1 MLVRL
6 GVVACLFWLHFAYA
20 TTLKI
25 INIVPFGSSSV
36 KILFNQEVKKFK
48 EVSLKNFK
56 SYLELEAILT
66 IPKKHYQFSKQS
78 SITIAQFSPKLARVV
93 ISHAPKMTYEVKI
106 LKDKLY
112 VSIVEKKPLVRHQ
125 MAPKPPKHHA
135 LKHPTPK
142 PAPKSIKKEAKEKT
156 PIKHA
161 HSKHA
166 HSPLNERSAKKE
178 IPKKEIPKKEILK
191 KEILK
196 KEILK
201 KEIPKKEI
209 LKKEIPK
216 KEILKK
222 EIPKKEIPKKEILKK
237 EILKKEILKKEI
249 LKKEIPKK
257 EILKKEIPKKEILKK
272 EIPKKEI
279 PKKEILKKEIP
290 KKEILKKEILKK
302 EILKK
307 EIPKKEILKK
317 EIPKKEA
324 ENESKNQVFI
334 AEKNDT
340 FIKTKRKKHKK
351 IVLDAGHGGKDC
363 GAMSANLVCEKDI
376 VLEVVKFLHKE
387 LKKRGYS
394 VLLTRDKDIY
404 IDLVGRTELA
414 NRKSADL
421 FISVHANSIP
431 KHSTSNAHG
440 IETYFLSTARSERA
454 RKVAEQENKD
464 DVNLMDY
471 FSKSLLLNSL
481 NTQRLIVS
489 NKLAI
494 DVQYGMLQSIRK
506 NYPDVVDG
514 GVREGPF
521 WVLAGALMP
530 SILIEIGYNSH
541 AIESKRI
548 QSKPYQKILA
558 KGIADGIDS
567 FFSKND

>member
-1 MLVRL
+1 M
-6 GVVACLFWLHFAYA
+6 HFAYA

-36 KILFNQEVKKFK
+36 KISFNQEIKKFK

-93 ISHAPKMTYEVKI
+93 ISHASKMTYEVKI

-112 VSIVEKKPLVRHQ
+112 VSIVEKKPLIRHQ
-125 MAPKPPKHHA
+125 MVLKPPKHHA
-135 LKHPTPK
+135 LKHTMPKPTPK
-142 PAPKSIKKEAKEKT
+142 PIKKEAKKSKETKEKT

-161 HSKHA
+161 RSKHA
-166 HSPLNERSAKKE
+166 HSPLNERNA
-178 IPKKEIPKKEILK
+178 KKEILK
-191 KEILK
+191 KE
-196 KEILK
+196 
-201 KEIPKKEI
+201 
-209 LKKEIPK
+209 
-216 KEILKK
+216 
-222 EIPKKEIPKKEILKK
+222 
-237 EILKKEILKKEI
+237 
-249 LKKEIPKK
+249 
-257 EILKKEIPKKEILKK
+257 
-272 EIPKKEI
+272 
-279 PKKEILKKEIP
+279 
-290 KKEILKKEILKK
+290 
-302 EILKK
+302 
-307 EIPKKEILKK
+307 
-317 EIPKKEA
+317 A
-324 ENESKNQVFI
+324 ENEGKNQVFI
-334 AEKNDT
+334 AEKNDA
-340 FIKTKRKKHKK
+340 FSKTKRKKHKK

-404 IDLVGRTELA
+404 IDLVARTELA
-414 NRKSADL
+414 NKKSADL

-431 KHSTSNAHG
+431 KRSTSNAHG

-494 DVQYGMLQSIRK
+494 DVQYGMLQSVRK

>member
-6 GVVACLFWLHFAYA
+6 GVVACLLWLHCAYA

-36 KILFNQEVKKFK
+36 KIIFNQEVKKFK

-56 SYLELEAILT
+56 SYLELEAVLT
-66 IPKKHYQFSKQS
+66 IPKKHYQFSQQS
-78 SITIAQFSPKLARVV
+78 FITIAQFSPKLARVV
-93 ISHAPKMTYEVKI
+93 IGYAPKMTYEIKI
-106 LKDKLY
+106 LKNKLY
-112 VSIVEKKPLVRHQ
+112 VSIVEKKPLIRHQ

-142 PAPKSIKKEAKEKT
+142 HTPKSIKKETKKSKETKEKT

-161 HSKHA
+161 RSKHV

-178 IPKKEIPKKEILK
+178 IP
-191 KEILK
+191 
-196 KEILK
+196 
-201 KEIPKKEI
+201 
-209 LKKEIPK
+209 
-216 KEILKK
+216 
-222 EIPKKEIPKKEILKK
+222 
-237 EILKKEILKKEI
+237 
-249 LKKEIPKK
+249 
-257 EILKKEIPKKEILKK
+257 
-272 EIPKKEI
+272 
-279 PKKEILKKEIP
+279 
-290 KKEILKKEILKK
+290 
-302 EILKK
+302 
-307 EIPKKEILKK
+307 KK

-334 AEKNDT
+334 AEKNET
-340 FIKTKRKKHKK
+340 LIKTKRKKHKK

-414 NRKSADL
+414 NKKSADL

-431 KHSTSNAHG
+431 KHSTSNTHG

>member
-36 KILFNQEVKKFK
+36 KISFNQEIKKFK

-106 LKDKLY
+106 LKNKLY
-112 VSIVEKKPLVRHQ
+112 VSIVEKKPLSRHQ
-125 MAPKPPKHHA
+125 MVPKPPKHHV

-142 PAPKSIKKEAKEKT
+142 PAPKSIKKEAKEIKEKT
-156 PIKHA
+156 STKHA
-161 HSKHA
+161 RSKHT
-166 HSPLNERSAKKE
+166 HSQLNERSAKKE
-178 IPKKEIPKKEILK
+178 IPKKE
-191 KEILK
+191 
-196 KEILK
+196 
-201 KEIPKKEI
+201 
-209 LKKEIPK
+209 
-216 KEILKK
+216 
-222 EIPKKEIPKKEILKK
+222 
-237 EILKKEILKKEI
+237 
-249 LKKEIPKK
+249 
-257 EILKKEIPKKEILKK
+257 
-272 EIPKKEI
+272 
-279 PKKEILKKEIP
+279 
-290 KKEILKKEILKK
+290 
-302 EILKK
+302 
-307 EIPKKEILKK
+307 
-317 EIPKKEA
+317 A
-324 ENESKNQVFI
+324 ENEGKNQVFI
-334 AEKNDT
+334 AEKNDA

-363 GAMSANLVCEKDI
+363 GAMSTNLVCEKDI

-404 IDLVGRTELA
+404 IDLVARTELA
-414 NRKSADL
+414 NKKSADL

-431 KHSTSNAHG
+431 KRSTSNAHG

-464 DVNLMDY
+464 NVNLMDY

>member
-1 MLVRL
+1 M
-6 GVVACLFWLHFAYA
+6 HFAYA

-25 INIVPFGSSSV
+25 TNIVPFGSSSV
-36 KILFNQEVKKFK
+36 KMVFNQEVKKFK
-48 EVSLKNFK
+48 EVPLKNFK

-78 SITIAQFSPKLARVV
+78 FITIAQFSPKLARVV
-93 ISHAPKMTYEVKI
+93 IGYAPKMTYEIKI
-106 LKDKLY
+106 LKNKLY
-112 VSIVEKKPLVRHQ
+112 VSIVEKKPLIRHQ
-125 MAPKPPKHHA
+125 MVLKPPKHHA
-135 LKHPTPK
+135 LKHTTPK
-142 PAPKSIKKEAKEKT
+142 PAPKPIKKEAKEVKEKT
-156 PIKHA
+156 PTKHA

-166 HSPLNERSAKKE
+166 HSPLNERNA
-178 IPKKEIPKKEILK
+178 
-191 KEILK
+191 
-196 KEILK
+196 
-201 KEIPKKEI
+201 
-209 LKKEIPK
+209 
-216 KEILKK
+216 
-222 EIPKKEIPKKEILKK
+222 
-237 EILKKEILKKEI
+237 
-249 LKKEIPKK
+249 
-257 EILKKEIPKKEILKK
+257 
-272 EIPKKEI
+272 
-279 PKKEILKKEIP
+279 
-290 KKEILKKEILKK
+290 
-302 EILKK
+302 
-307 EIPKKEILKK
+307 KK

-404 IDLVGRTELA
+404 IDLVARTELA
-414 NRKSADL
+414 NKKSADL

-431 KHSTSNAHG
+431 KRSTSNAHG

-471 FSKSLLLNSL
+471 FSKSLFLNSL

-494 DVQYGMLQSIRK
+494 DVQYGMLQSVRK

>member
-6 GVVACLFWLHFAYA
+6 GVVACLFWLHFACA

-25 INIVPFGSSSV
+25 TNIVPFGSSSV
-36 KILFNQEVKKFK
+36 KILFNQEIKKFK

-93 ISHAPKMTYEVKI
+93 IGYAPKMTYEIKV

-112 VSIVEKKPLVRHQ
+112 VSIVEKKPLIRHQ
-125 MAPKPPKHHA
+125 MVLKPPKHQT

-142 PAPKSIKKEAKEKT
+142 STPKSIKKKTKEKT
-156 PIKHA
+156 PI
-161 HSKHA
+161 KHA

-178 IPKKEIPKKEILK
+178 ILK
-191 KEILK
+191 KEIL
-196 KEILK
+196 
-201 KEIPKKEI
+201 
-209 LKKEIPK
+209 
-216 KEILKK
+216 
-222 EIPKKEIPKKEILKK
+222 
-237 EILKKEILKKEI
+237 
-249 LKKEIPKK
+249 
-257 EILKKEIPKKEILKK
+257 
-272 EIPKKEI
+272 
-279 PKKEILKKEIP
+279 
-290 KKEILKKEILKK
+290 
-302 EILKK
+302 
-307 EIPKKEILKK
+307 
-317 EIPKKEA
+317 KKEA
-324 ENESKNQVFI
+324 ENESKNPIFI
-334 AEKNDT
+334 AEKNDA
-340 FIKTKRKKHKK
+340 FSKTKRKKHKK

-404 IDLVGRTELA
+404 IDLVARTELA
-414 NRKSADL
+414 NKKSADL

-471 FSKSLLLNSL
+471 FSKSLFLNSL

-494 DVQYGMLQSIRK
+494 DVQYGMLQSVRK

>member
-25 INIVPFGSSSV
+25 TNIVPFGSSSV
-36 KILFNQEVKKFK
+36 KVVFNQEVKKFK
-48 EVSLKNFK
+48 EVPLKNFK
-56 SYLELEAILT
+56 SYLELEAVLT

-78 SITIAQFSPKLARVV
+78 FITIAQFSPKLARVV
-93 ISHAPKMTYEVKI
+93 IGYAPKMTYEIKI

-112 VSIVEKKPLVRHQ
+112 VSIVEKKPLIRHQ
-125 MAPKPPKHHA
+125 MVLKPPKHHA
-135 LKHPTPK
+135 LKHTTPKPTPK
-142 PAPKSIKKEAKEKT
+142 PIKKEAKKSKETKEKT
-156 PIKHA
+156 PTKHA

-166 HSPLNERSAKKE
+166 HSPLNERSA
-178 IPKKEIPKKEILK
+178 
-191 KEILK
+191 
-196 KEILK
+196 
-201 KEIPKKEI
+201 
-209 LKKEIPK
+209 
-216 KEILKK
+216 
-222 EIPKKEIPKKEILKK
+222 
-237 EILKKEILKKEI
+237 
-249 LKKEIPKK
+249 
-257 EILKKEIPKKEILKK
+257 
-272 EIPKKEI
+272 
-279 PKKEILKKEIP
+279 
-290 KKEILKKEILKK
+290 
-302 EILKK
+302 
-307 EIPKKEILKK
+307 KK

-404 IDLVGRTELA
+404 IDLVARTELA
-414 NRKSADL
+414 NKKSADL

-494 DVQYGMLQSIRK
+494 DVQYGMLQSVRK

>member
-56 SYLELEAILT
+56 SYLELEAVLT

-112 VSIVEKKPLVRHQ
+112 VSIVEKKPLIRHQ

-142 PAPKSIKKEAKEKT
+142 PAPKSTKKETKEKT
-156 PIKHA
+156 PTKHA
-161 HSKHA
+161 RSKHA
-166 HSPLNERSAKKE
+166 HSPLNERSS
-178 IPKKEIPKKEILK
+178 
-191 KEILK
+191 
-196 KEILK
+196 
-201 KEIPKKEI
+201 
-209 LKKEIPK
+209 
-216 KEILKK
+216 
-222 EIPKKEIPKKEILKK
+222 
-237 EILKKEILKKEI
+237 
-249 LKKEIPKK
+249 
-257 EILKKEIPKKEILKK
+257 
-272 EIPKKEI
+272 
-279 PKKEILKKEIP
+279 
-290 KKEILKKEILKK
+290 
-302 EILKK
+302 
-307 EIPKKEILKK
+307 KK

-334 AEKNDT
+334 AEKNDA
-340 FIKTKRKKHKK
+340 FSKTKRKKHKK

>member
-1 MLVRL
+1 MIVRL

-36 KILFNQEVKKFK
+36 KIVFNQEIKKFK
-48 EVSLKNFK
+48 EVPLKNFK
-56 SYLELEAILT
+56 SYLELEAVLT

-112 VSIVEKKPLVRHQ
+112 VSIVEKKPLIRHQ
-125 MAPKPPKHHA
+125 MVPKPPKHHA

-142 PAPKSIKKEAKEKT
+142 PAPKPIKKEAKKSKETKEKT
-156 PIKHA
+156 SIKHA
-161 HSKHA
+161 RSKHV

-178 IPKKEIPKKEILK
+178 IPKKEIPKKEI
-191 KEILK
+191 
-196 KEILK
+196 
-201 KEIPKKEI
+201 
-209 LKKEIPK
+209 
-216 KEILKK
+216 
-222 EIPKKEIPKKEILKK
+222 PKKEIP
-237 EILKKEILKKEI
+237 
-249 LKKEIPKK
+249 
-257 EILKKEIPKKEILKK
+257 
-272 EIPKKEI
+272 
-279 PKKEILKKEIP
+279 
-290 KKEILKKEILKK
+290 
-302 EILKK
+302 
-307 EIPKKEILKK
+307 KK

-334 AEKNDT
+334 AEKNDA
-340 FIKTKRKKHKK
+340 FIKTKHKKHKK

-494 DVQYGMLQSIRK
+494 DVQYGMLQSVRK

>member
-6 GVVACLFWLHFAYA
+6 GVVACLFWLHFACA

-25 INIVPFGSSSV
+25 INVVPFGSSSI
-36 KILFNQEVKKFK
+36 KISFNQEVKKFK

-125 MAPKPPKHHA
+125 MVPKPPKHHA

-142 PAPKSIKKEAKEKT
+142 PTPKSIKKEAKEKT
-156 PIKHA
+156 PTKHA
-161 HSKHA
+161 RSKHA
-166 HSPLNERSAKKE
+166 HSQWNERSTKKE
-178 IPKKEIPKKEILK
+178 IPKKEIPKKEI
-191 KEILK
+191 
-196 KEILK
+196 
-201 KEIPKKEI
+201 P
-209 LKKEIPK
+209 
-216 KEILKK
+216 KK
-222 EIPKKEIPKKEILKK
+222 EIPKKEIP
-237 EILKKEILKKEI
+237 
-249 LKKEIPKK
+249 
-257 EILKKEIPKKEILKK
+257 
-272 EIPKKEI
+272 
-279 PKKEILKKEIP
+279 
-290 KKEILKKEILKK
+290 
-302 EILKK
+302 
-307 EIPKKEILKK
+307 KK

-334 AEKNDT
+334 AEKNDA

-404 IDLVGRTELA
+404 IDLVARTELA
-414 NRKSADL
+414 NKKSADL

-431 KHSTSNAHG
+431 KRSTSNAHG

-464 DVNLMDY
+464 NVNLMDY

>member
-1 MLVRL
+1 M
-6 GVVACLFWLHFAYA
+6 HFAYA

-25 INIVPFGSSSV
+25 TNIVPFGSSSV
-36 KILFNQEVKKFK
+36 KISFNQEIKKFK

-78 SITIAQFSPKLARVV
+78 SITIVQFSPKLARVV

-112 VSIVEKKPLVRHQ
+112 VSIVEKKPLTRHQ

-142 PAPKSIKKEAKEKT
+142 LAPKSIKKEAKEIKEKT
-156 PIKHA
+156 PTKHA
-161 HSKHA
+161 RSKHA
-166 HSPLNERSAKKE
+166 YSQWNERSA
-178 IPKKEIPKKEILK
+178 
-191 KEILK
+191 
-196 KEILK
+196 
-201 KEIPKKEI
+201 
-209 LKKEIPK
+209 
-216 KEILKK
+216 
-222 EIPKKEIPKKEILKK
+222 
-237 EILKKEILKKEI
+237 
-249 LKKEIPKK
+249 
-257 EILKKEIPKKEILKK
+257 
-272 EIPKKEI
+272 
-279 PKKEILKKEIP
+279 
-290 KKEILKKEILKK
+290 
-302 EILKK
+302 
-307 EIPKKEILKK
+307 KK

-340 FIKTKRKKHKK
+340 FIKNKRKKHKK

-394 VLLTRDKDIY
+394 VLLTRDEDIY
-404 IDLVGRTELA
+404 IDLVARTELA
-414 NRKSADL
+414 NKKSADL

-431 KHSTSNAHG
+431 KRSTSNAHG

-464 DVNLMDY
+464 NVNLMDY

>member
-1 MLVRL
+1 MRL
-6 GVVACLFWLHFAYA
+6 GVVACLLWLHFACA

-78 SITIAQFSPKLARVV
+78 FITIAQFSPKLARVV
-93 ISHAPKMTYEVKI
+93 ISHAPKMTYEIKI
-106 LKDKLY
+106 LKNKLY
-112 VSIVEKKPLVRHQ
+112 VSIVEKKPLAKHQ
-125 MAPKPPKHHA
+125 MVLKPPKHHA
-135 LKHPTPK
+135 LKHTTPK
-142 PAPKSIKKEAKEKT
+142 PTPKSIKKEAKKSKETKEKT

-166 HSPLNERSAKKE
+166 HSPSPLNERSA
-178 IPKKEIPKKEILK
+178 
-191 KEILK
+191 
-196 KEILK
+196 
-201 KEIPKKEI
+201 
-209 LKKEIPK
+209 
-216 KEILKK
+216 
-222 EIPKKEIPKKEILKK
+222 
-237 EILKKEILKKEI
+237 
-249 LKKEIPKK
+249 
-257 EILKKEIPKKEILKK
+257 
-272 EIPKKEI
+272 
-279 PKKEILKKEIP
+279 
-290 KKEILKKEILKK
+290 
-302 EILKK
+302 
-307 EIPKKEILKK
+307 KK

-340 FIKTKRKKHKK
+340 LIKTKRKKHKK

-363 GAMSANLVCEKDI
+363 GAMSTNLVCEKDI
-376 VLEVVKFLHKE
+376 VLEVVKFLYKE

-394 VLLTRDKDIY
+394 VLLTRDKDVY
-404 IDLVGRTELA
+404 IDLVARTELA
-414 NRKSADL
+414 NKKSADL

-481 NTQRLIVS
+481 NTQRLIIS

>member
-25 INIVPFGSSSV
+25 TNIVPFGSSSV

-48 EVSLKNFK
+48 EVPLKNFK
-56 SYLELEAILT
+56 SYLELEAVLT

-78 SITIAQFSPKLARVV
+78 FITIAQFSPKLARVV
-93 ISHAPKMTYEVKI
+93 ISYAPKMTYEVKI

-112 VSIVEKKPLVRHQ
+112 VSIVEKKPLIRHQ
-125 MAPKPPKHHA
+125 MMPKHHA
-135 LKHPTPK
+135 LKHQVPK
-142 PAPKSIKKEAKEKT
+142 PTHKPIKKEAKKSKEKT
-156 PIKHA
+156 PIKHV

-178 IPKKEIPKKEILK
+178 IPKKE
-191 KEILK
+191 
-196 KEILK
+196 
-201 KEIPKKEI
+201 
-209 LKKEIPK
+209 
-216 KEILKK
+216 
-222 EIPKKEIPKKEILKK
+222 
-237 EILKKEILKKEI
+237 
-249 LKKEIPKK
+249 
-257 EILKKEIPKKEILKK
+257 
-272 EIPKKEI
+272 
-279 PKKEILKKEIP
+279 
-290 KKEILKKEILKK
+290 
-302 EILKK
+302 
-307 EIPKKEILKK
+307 
-317 EIPKKEA
+317 A
-324 ENESKNQVFI
+324 ESESKNQVFI

-340 FIKTKRKKHKK
+340 LIKTKRKKHKK

-404 IDLVGRTELA
+404 IDLVARTELA
-414 NRKSADL
+414 NKKSADL

-494 DVQYGMLQSIRK
+494 DVQYGMLQSVRK

>member
-36 KILFNQEVKKFK
+36 KIVFNQEIKKFK
-48 EVSLKNFK
+48 EVPLKNFK
-56 SYLELEAILT
+56 SYLELEAVLT

-125 MAPKPPKHHA
+125 MVPKPPKHHA
-135 LKHPTPK
+135 LKHQTPK
-142 PAPKSIKKEAKEKT
+142 PVPKSIKKETKEKTPIEKT
-156 PIKHA
+156 PIKHV
-161 HSKHA
+161 HP
-166 HSPLNERSAKKE
+166 PLNERSA
-178 IPKKEIPKKEILK
+178 
-191 KEILK
+191 
-196 KEILK
+196 
-201 KEIPKKEI
+201 
-209 LKKEIPK
+209 
-216 KEILKK
+216 
-222 EIPKKEIPKKEILKK
+222 KKEILKK

-249 LKKEIPKK
+249 L
-257 EILKKEIPKKEILKK
+257 
-272 EIPKKEI
+272 
-279 PKKEILKKEIP
+279 
-290 KKEILKKEILKK
+290 
-302 EILKK
+302 
-307 EIPKKEILKK
+307 
-317 EIPKKEA
+317 KKEA

-363 GAMSANLVCEKDI
+363 GAMSVNLVCEKDI

-404 IDLVGRTELA
+404 IDLVDRTELA

-421 FISVHANSIP
+421 FISVHANSVP

>member
-25 INIVPFGSSSV
+25 TNIVPFGSSSV

-56 SYLELEAILT
+56 SYLELEAVLT

-78 SITIAQFSPKLARVV
+78 FITIAQFSPKLARVV
-93 ISHAPKMTYEVKI
+93 IGYAPKMTYEVKI

-112 VSIVEKKPLVRHQ
+112 VSIVEKKPLIRHQ
-125 MAPKPPKHHA
+125 MVLKPPKHHA
-135 LKHPTPK
+135 LKHQMSK
-142 PAPKSIKKEAKEKT
+142 PAPKPIKKEAKKSKETKEKT
-156 PIKHA
+156 PTKHA

-178 IPKKEIPKKEILK
+178 IPKKEIPKKE
-191 KEILK
+191 
-196 KEILK
+196 
-201 KEIPKKEI
+201 
-209 LKKEIPK
+209 
-216 KEILKK
+216 
-222 EIPKKEIPKKEILKK
+222 
-237 EILKKEILKKEI
+237 
-249 LKKEIPKK
+249 
-257 EILKKEIPKKEILKK
+257 
-272 EIPKKEI
+272 
-279 PKKEILKKEIP
+279 
-290 KKEILKKEILKK
+290 
-302 EILKK
+302 
-307 EIPKKEILKK
+307 
-317 EIPKKEA
+317 A
-324 ENESKNQVFI
+324 ENESKNPIFI

-363 GAMSANLVCEKDI
+363 GAMSTNLVCEKDI

-494 DVQYGMLQSIRK
+494 DVQYGMLQSVRK

>member
-25 INIVPFGSSSV
+25 TNIVPFGSSSV
-36 KILFNQEVKKFK
+36 KISFNQEIKKFK

-93 ISHAPKMTYEVKI
+93 ISYAPKMTYEVKI

-112 VSIVEKKPLVRHQ
+112 VSIVEKKPLIRHQ

-135 LKHPTPK
+135 LKHQTPK
-142 PAPKSIKKEAKEKT
+142 PAPKSIKKEVKEAKEKT
-156 PIKHA
+156 PTKHA
-161 HSKHA
+161 RSKHA
-166 HSPLNERSAKKE
+166 HSQLNERSAKKE
-178 IPKKEIPKKEILK
+178 IPKKEIPKKEI
-191 KEILK
+191 
-196 KEILK
+196 
-201 KEIPKKEI
+201 P
-209 LKKEIPK
+209 
-216 KEILKK
+216 KK
-222 EIPKKEIPKKEILKK
+222 EIPKKEIP
-237 EILKKEILKKEI
+237 
-249 LKKEIPKK
+249 
-257 EILKKEIPKKEILKK
+257 
-272 EIPKKEI
+272 
-279 PKKEILKKEIP
+279 
-290 KKEILKKEILKK
+290 
-302 EILKK
+302 
-307 EIPKKEILKK
+307 KK

-334 AEKNDT
+334 AEKNDAS
-340 FIKTKRKKHKK
+340 IKPQHKKHKK

-414 NRKSADL
+414 NKKSADL

-431 KHSTSNAHG
+431 KRSTSNAHG

-494 DVQYGMLQSIRK
+494 DVQYGMLQSVRK

>member
-6 GVVACLFWLHFAYA
+6 GVVACLFWLHFACA

-25 INIVPFGSSSV
+25 TNIVPFGSSSV
-36 KILFNQEVKKFK
+36 KILFNQEIKKFK
-48 EVSLKNFK
+48 EVPLKNFK

-78 SITIAQFSPKLARVV
+78 FITIVQFSPKLARVV
-93 ISHAPKMTYEVKI
+93 IGYAPKMTYEIKI

-112 VSIVEKKPLVRHQ
+112 VSIVEKKPLIRHQ
-125 MAPKPPKHHA
+125 MVLKPPKHHA

-142 PAPKSIKKEAKEKT
+142 PIKKEAKEAKEKT
-156 PIKHA
+156 PTKHA

-166 HSPLNERSAKKE
+166 HSQLNERSAKKE
-178 IPKKEIPKKEILK
+178 IP
-191 KEILK
+191 
-196 KEILK
+196 
-201 KEIPKKEI
+201 
-209 LKKEIPK
+209 
-216 KEILKK
+216 
-222 EIPKKEIPKKEILKK
+222 
-237 EILKKEILKKEI
+237 
-249 LKKEIPKK
+249 
-257 EILKKEIPKKEILKK
+257 
-272 EIPKKEI
+272 
-279 PKKEILKKEIP
+279 
-290 KKEILKKEILKK
+290 
-302 EILKK
+302 
-307 EIPKKEILKK
+307 KK

-404 IDLVGRTELA
+404 IDLVARTELA
-414 NRKSADL
+414 NKKNADL

-494 DVQYGMLQSIRK
+494 DVQYGMLQSVRK

>member
-6 GVVACLFWLHFAYA
+6 GVVACLFWLHFACA

-25 INIVPFGSSSV
+25 TNIVPFGSSSV
-36 KILFNQEVKKFK
+36 KISFNQEVKKFK
-48 EVSLKNFK
+48 EVPLKNFK

-78 SITIAQFSPKLARVV
+78 FITIAQFSPKLARVV
-93 ISHAPKMTYEVKI
+93 IGYAPKMTYEIKI
-106 LKDKLY
+106 LKNKLY
-112 VSIVEKKPLVRHQ
+112 VSIMEKKPLMRHQ
-125 MAPKPPKHHA
+125 MVLKPLKHHA

-142 PAPKSIKKEAKEKT
+142 LAPKSIKKEAKEKT

-161 HSKHA
+161 HSKHT
-166 HSPLNERSAKKE
+166 HSPLNERSA
-178 IPKKEIPKKEILK
+178 
-191 KEILK
+191 
-196 KEILK
+196 
-201 KEIPKKEI
+201 
-209 LKKEIPK
+209 
-216 KEILKK
+216 
-222 EIPKKEIPKKEILKK
+222 
-237 EILKKEILKKEI
+237 
-249 LKKEIPKK
+249 
-257 EILKKEIPKKEILKK
+257 
-272 EIPKKEI
+272 
-279 PKKEILKKEIP
+279 
-290 KKEILKKEILKK
+290 
-302 EILKK
+302 
-307 EIPKKEILKK
+307 KK

-404 IDLVGRTELA
+404 IDLVARTELA
-414 NRKSADL
+414 NKKGADL

-494 DVQYGMLQSIRK
+494 DVQYGMLQSVRK

>member
-6 GVVACLFWLHFAYA
+6 GVVACLLWLHFAYA

-36 KILFNQEVKKFK
+36 KISFNQEVKKFK
-48 EVSLKNFK
+48 EVPLKNFK

-78 SITIAQFSPKLARVV
+78 FITIAQFSPKLARVV
-93 ISHAPKMTYEVKI
+93 IGYAPKMTYEIKI

-161 HSKHA
+161 HSKHT
-166 HSPLNERSAKKE
+166 HSPLNERST
-178 IPKKEIPKKEILK
+178 KKEIL
-191 KEILK
+191 
-196 KEILK
+196 
-201 KEIPKKEI
+201 
-209 LKKEIPK
+209 
-216 KEILKK
+216 
-222 EIPKKEIPKKEILKK
+222 
-237 EILKKEILKKEI
+237 
-249 LKKEIPKK
+249 
-257 EILKKEIPKKEILKK
+257 
-272 EIPKKEI
+272 
-279 PKKEILKKEIP
+279 
-290 KKEILKKEILKK
+290 
-302 EILKK
+302 
-307 EIPKKEILKK
+307 
-317 EIPKKEA
+317 KKEA

-334 AEKNDT
+334 AEKNDA

-404 IDLVGRTELA
+404 IDLVARTELA

-471 FSKSLLLNSL
+471 FSKSLFLNSL

>member
-1 MLVRL
+1 M
-6 GVVACLFWLHFAYA
+6 HFAYA

-36 KILFNQEVKKFK
+36 KISFNQEIKKFK

-112 VSIVEKKPLVRHQ
+112 VSIVEKKPLISHQ

-142 PAPKSIKKEAKEKT
+142 PAPKSIKKEAKEIKEKT
-156 PIKHA
+156 PTKHA

-166 HSPLNERSAKKE
+166 HSQLNERSA
-178 IPKKEIPKKEILK
+178 
-191 KEILK
+191 
-196 KEILK
+196 
-201 KEIPKKEI
+201 
-209 LKKEIPK
+209 
-216 KEILKK
+216 
-222 EIPKKEIPKKEILKK
+222 
-237 EILKKEILKKEI
+237 
-249 LKKEIPKK
+249 
-257 EILKKEIPKKEILKK
+257 
-272 EIPKKEI
+272 
-279 PKKEILKKEIP
+279 
-290 KKEILKKEILKK
+290 
-302 EILKK
+302 
-307 EIPKKEILKK
+307 KK

-340 FIKTKRKKHKK
+340 SIKTKRKKHKK

-404 IDLVGRTELA
+404 IDLVARTELA
-414 NRKSADL
+414 NKKSADL

-431 KHSTSNAHG
+431 KRSTSNAHG

-464 DVNLMDY
+464 NVNLMDY

-481 NTQRLIVS
+481 NTQRLIIS

>member
-1 MLVRL
+1 M
-6 GVVACLFWLHFAYA
+6 HFAYA

-78 SITIAQFSPKLARVV
+78 SITIAQFSPKLVRVV
-93 ISHAPKMTYEVKI
+93 ISHAPKMTYEIKI

-112 VSIVEKKPLVRHQ
+112 VSIVEKKPLIRHQ
-125 MAPKPPKHHA
+125 MVPKPPKHHA

-142 PAPKSIKKEAKEKT
+142 PAPKSIKKEAKEAKEKT

-161 HSKHA
+161 HSKHV
-166 HSPLNERSAKKE
+166 HSPLNERSA
-178 IPKKEIPKKEILK
+178 
-191 KEILK
+191 
-196 KEILK
+196 
-201 KEIPKKEI
+201 
-209 LKKEIPK
+209 
-216 KEILKK
+216 
-222 EIPKKEIPKKEILKK
+222 
-237 EILKKEILKKEI
+237 
-249 LKKEIPKK
+249 
-257 EILKKEIPKKEILKK
+257 
-272 EIPKKEI
+272 
-279 PKKEILKKEIP
+279 
-290 KKEILKKEILKK
+290 
-302 EILKK
+302 
-307 EIPKKEILKK
+307 KK

-334 AEKNDT
+334 AEKNDA
-340 FIKTKRKKHKK
+340 FSKTKRKKHKK

-404 IDLVGRTELA
+404 IDLVARTELA
-414 NRKSADL
+414 NKKSADL

-431 KHSTSNAHG
+431 KRSTSNAHG

-471 FSKSLLLNSL
+471 FSKSLFLNSL

-494 DVQYGMLQSIRK
+494 DVQYGMLQSVRK

>member
-1 MLVRL
+1 M
-6 GVVACLFWLHFAYA
+6 HFAYA

-48 EVSLKNFK
+48 EVPLKNFK
-56 SYLELEAILT
+56 SYLELEAVLT

-78 SITIAQFSPKLARVV
+78 FITIAQFSPKLARVV
-93 ISHAPKMTYEVKI
+93 ISYAPKMTYEIKV

-112 VSIVEKKPLVRHQ
+112 VSIVEKKPLIRHQ
-125 MAPKPPKHHA
+125 MVLKPPKHHA
-135 LKHPTPK
+135 LKHTTPKPTPK
-142 PAPKSIKKEAKEKT
+142 PIKKEAKKSKEKT
-156 PIKHA
+156 PIKHVY
-161 HSKHA
+161 SKHA
-166 HSPLNERSAKKE
+166 HSPLNERSA
-178 IPKKEIPKKEILK
+178 
-191 KEILK
+191 
-196 KEILK
+196 
-201 KEIPKKEI
+201 
-209 LKKEIPK
+209 
-216 KEILKK
+216 
-222 EIPKKEIPKKEILKK
+222 
-237 EILKKEILKKEI
+237 
-249 LKKEIPKK
+249 
-257 EILKKEIPKKEILKK
+257 
-272 EIPKKEI
+272 
-279 PKKEILKKEIP
+279 
-290 KKEILKKEILKK
+290 
-302 EILKK
+302 
-307 EIPKKEILKK
+307 KK

-340 FIKTKRKKHKK
+340 LIKTKRKKHKK

-404 IDLVGRTELA
+404 IDLVARTELA
-414 NRKSADL
+414 NKKSADL

-471 FSKSLLLNSL
+471 FSKSLFLNSL

-494 DVQYGMLQSIRK
+494 DVQYGMLQSVRK

>member
-1 MLVRL
+1 M
-6 GVVACLFWLHFAYA
+6 WLHFACA

-36 KILFNQEVKKFK
+36 KVVFNQEIKKFK
-48 EVSLKNFK
+48 EVPLKNFK
-56 SYLELEAILT
+56 SYLELEAVLT

-93 ISHAPKMTYEVKI
+93 IGYAPKMTYEIKI

-112 VSIVEKKPLVRHQ
+112 ISIVEKKPLIRHQ
-125 MAPKPPKHHA
+125 MVLKPPKHHA
-135 LKHPTPK
+135 LKHTTPKPTPK
-142 PAPKSIKKEAKEKT
+142 PIKKEAKKSKETKGKT

-178 IPKKEIPKKEILK
+178 IPKKE
-191 KEILK
+191 
-196 KEILK
+196 
-201 KEIPKKEI
+201 
-209 LKKEIPK
+209 
-216 KEILKK
+216 
-222 EIPKKEIPKKEILKK
+222 
-237 EILKKEILKKEI
+237 
-249 LKKEIPKK
+249 
-257 EILKKEIPKKEILKK
+257 
-272 EIPKKEI
+272 
-279 PKKEILKKEIP
+279 
-290 KKEILKKEILKK
+290 
-302 EILKK
+302 
-307 EIPKKEILKK
+307 
-317 EIPKKEA
+317 A

-340 FIKTKRKKHKK
+340 LIKTKRKKHKK

-404 IDLVGRTELA
+404 IDLVARTELA
-414 NRKSADL
+414 NKKSADL

-471 FSKSLLLNSL
+471 FSKSLFLNSL

-494 DVQYGMLQSIRK
+494 DVQYGMLQSVRK

>member
-1 MLVRL
+1 MV
-6 GVVACLFWLHFAYA
+6 
-20 TTLKI
+20 
-25 INIVPFGSSSV
+25 
-36 KILFNQEVKKFK
+36 FNQEIKKFK
-48 EVSLKNFK
+48 EVPLKNFK

-78 SITIAQFSPKLARVV
+78 FITIAQFSPKLARVV
-93 ISHAPKMTYEVKI
+93 IGYAPKMTYEIKI
-106 LKDKLY
+106 LKNKLY
-112 VSIVEKKPLVRHQ
+112 VSIMEKKPLIRHQ
-125 MAPKPPKHHA
+125 MTPKPSKHHA
-135 LKHPTPK
+135 LKHQVPKPTPK
-142 PAPKSIKKEAKEKT
+142 PIKKEAKKTKEKT
-156 PIKHA
+156 STKHA
-161 HSKHA
+161 RSKQT

-178 IPKKEIPKKEILK
+178 IPKKE
-191 KEILK
+191 
-196 KEILK
+196 
-201 KEIPKKEI
+201 
-209 LKKEIPK
+209 
-216 KEILKK
+216 
-222 EIPKKEIPKKEILKK
+222 
-237 EILKKEILKKEI
+237 
-249 LKKEIPKK
+249 
-257 EILKKEIPKKEILKK
+257 
-272 EIPKKEI
+272 
-279 PKKEILKKEIP
+279 
-290 KKEILKKEILKK
+290 
-302 EILKK
+302 
-307 EIPKKEILKK
+307 
-317 EIPKKEA
+317 A
-324 ENESKNQVFI
+324 ENENKNPIFI
-334 AEKNDT
+334 IEKNDT
-340 FIKTKRKKHKK
+340 WIKTKRKKHKK

-404 IDLVGRTELA
+404 IDLVVRTELA
-414 NRKSADL
+414 NKKSADL

-431 KHSTSNAHG
+431 KRSTSNAHG

-471 FSKSLLLNSL
+471 FSKSLFLNSL

-494 DVQYGMLQSIRK
+494 DVQYGMLQSVRK

>member
-6 GVVACLFWLHFAYA
+6 GVVACLLWLHFAYA

-25 INIVPFGSSSV
+25 IHIVPFGSSSV
-36 KILFNQEVKKFK
+36 KISFNQEIKKFK
-48 EVSLKNFK
+48 EVPLKNFK

-78 SITIAQFSPKLARVV
+78 SITIVQFSPKLARVV

-112 VSIVEKKPLVRHQ
+112 VSIVEKKPLTRHQ

-142 PAPKSIKKEAKEKT
+142 PAPKSIKKEAKEVKEKT
-156 PIKHA
+156 PTKHA
-161 HSKHA
+161 RSKHT
-166 HSPLNERSAKKE
+166 HSQLNERSAKKE
-178 IPKKEIPKKEILK
+178 IP
-191 KEILK
+191 
-196 KEILK
+196 
-201 KEIPKKEI
+201 
-209 LKKEIPK
+209 
-216 KEILKK
+216 
-222 EIPKKEIPKKEILKK
+222 
-237 EILKKEILKKEI
+237 
-249 LKKEIPKK
+249 
-257 EILKKEIPKKEILKK
+257 
-272 EIPKKEI
+272 
-279 PKKEILKKEIP
+279 
-290 KKEILKKEILKK
+290 
-302 EILKK
+302 
-307 EIPKKEILKK
+307 KK

-340 FIKTKRKKHKK
+340 SIKTKRKKHKK

-404 IDLVGRTELA
+404 IDLVARTELA
-414 NRKSADL
+414 NKKSADL

-431 KHSTSNAHG
+431 KRSTSNAHG

>member
-1 MLVRL
+1 M
-6 GVVACLFWLHFAYA
+6 HFAYA

-36 KILFNQEVKKFK
+36 KISFNQEVKKFK

-93 ISHAPKMTYEVKI
+93 IGYAPKMTYEVKI

-112 VSIVEKKPLVRHQ
+112 ISIMEKKPLIRHQ
-125 MAPKPPKHHA
+125 ITPKPPKHQTPRHQ
-135 LKHPTPK
+135 TPK
-142 PAPKSIKKEAKEKT
+142 PTPKSIKKEAKEKT
-156 PIKHA
+156 PTKHA

-178 IPKKEIPKKEILK
+178 IPKKE
-191 KEILK
+191 
-196 KEILK
+196 
-201 KEIPKKEI
+201 
-209 LKKEIPK
+209 
-216 KEILKK
+216 
-222 EIPKKEIPKKEILKK
+222 
-237 EILKKEILKKEI
+237 
-249 LKKEIPKK
+249 
-257 EILKKEIPKKEILKK
+257 
-272 EIPKKEI
+272 
-279 PKKEILKKEIP
+279 
-290 KKEILKKEILKK
+290 
-302 EILKK
+302 
-307 EIPKKEILKK
+307 
-317 EIPKKEA
+317 A
-324 ENESKNQVFI
+324 ENESKNQIFI

-340 FIKTKRKKHKK
+340 WIKTKRKKHKK

-404 IDLVGRTELA
+404 IDLVARTELA
-414 NRKSADL
+414 NKKGADL

-431 KHSTSNAHG
+431 KRSTSNAHG

-471 FSKSLLLNSL
+471 FSKSLFLNSL

-494 DVQYGMLQSIRK
+494 DVQYGMLQSVRK

>member
-6 GVVACLFWLHFAYA
+6 GVVACLFWLHFACA

-25 INIVPFGSSSV
+25 TNIVPFGSSSV
-36 KILFNQEVKKFK
+36 KVVFNQEIKKFK

-56 SYLELEAILT
+56 SYLELEAVLT

-78 SITIAQFSPKLARVV
+78 FITIAQFSPKLARVV
-93 ISHAPKMTYEVKI
+93 IGYAPKMTYEIKI
-106 LKDKLY
+106 LRDKLY
-112 VSIVEKKPLVRHQ
+112 VSIVEKKPLIRHQ
-125 MAPKPPKHHA
+125 MVLKPPKHHA
-135 LKHPTPK
+135 LKHTTPKPTPK
-142 PAPKSIKKEAKEKT
+142 PIKKEVKKSQEAKEKT

-161 HSKHA
+161 RSKHA
-166 HSPLNERSAKKE
+166 HSPLNERSA
-178 IPKKEIPKKEILK
+178 
-191 KEILK
+191 
-196 KEILK
+196 
-201 KEIPKKEI
+201 
-209 LKKEIPK
+209 
-216 KEILKK
+216 
-222 EIPKKEIPKKEILKK
+222 
-237 EILKKEILKKEI
+237 
-249 LKKEIPKK
+249 
-257 EILKKEIPKKEILKK
+257 
-272 EIPKKEI
+272 
-279 PKKEILKKEIP
+279 
-290 KKEILKKEILKK
+290 
-302 EILKK
+302 
-307 EIPKKEILKK
+307 KK

-340 FIKTKRKKHKK
+340 LIKTKRKKHKK

-404 IDLVGRTELA
+404 IDLVARTELA
-414 NRKSADL
+414 NKKSADL

-494 DVQYGMLQSIRK
+494 DVQYGMLQSVRK

>member
-25 INIVPFGSSSV
+25 TNIVPFGSGSV
-36 KILFNQEVKKFK
+36 KISFNQEIKKFK

-78 SITIAQFSPKLARVV
+78 SITIVQFSPKLARVV

-112 VSIVEKKPLVRHQ
+112 VSIVEKKPLTKHQ
-125 MAPKPPKHHA
+125 MAPKPPKHHV

-142 PAPKSIKKEAKEKT
+142 PAPKSIKKEAKEVKEKT
-156 PIKHA
+156 PTKHA
-161 HSKHA
+161 HSKHT
-166 HSPLNERSAKKE
+166 HSQWNERSA
-178 IPKKEIPKKEILK
+178 
-191 KEILK
+191 
-196 KEILK
+196 
-201 KEIPKKEI
+201 
-209 LKKEIPK
+209 
-216 KEILKK
+216 
-222 EIPKKEIPKKEILKK
+222 
-237 EILKKEILKKEI
+237 
-249 LKKEIPKK
+249 
-257 EILKKEIPKKEILKK
+257 
-272 EIPKKEI
+272 
-279 PKKEILKKEIP
+279 
-290 KKEILKKEILKK
+290 
-302 EILKK
+302 
-307 EIPKKEILKK
+307 KK

-334 AEKNDT
+334 AEKNDAS
-340 FIKTKRKKHKK
+340 IKTKRKKHKK

-404 IDLVGRTELA
+404 IDLVARTELA
-414 NRKSADL
+414 NKKSADL

-431 KHSTSNAHG
+431 KRSTSNAHG

-464 DVNLMDY
+464 NVNLMDY

>member
-6 GVVACLFWLHFAYA
+6 GVVACLFWLHYAYA

-25 INIVPFGSSSV
+25 TNIVPFGSSSV
-36 KILFNQEVKKFK
+36 KMVFNQEVKKFK
-48 EVSLKNFK
+48 EVPLKNFK
-56 SYLELEAILT
+56 SYLELEAVLT

-78 SITIAQFSPKLARVV
+78 FITIAQFNPKLARVV
-93 ISHAPKMTYEVKI
+93 IGYAPKMTYEVKI

-112 VSIVEKKPLVRHQ
+112 VSIVEKKPLIRHQ
-125 MAPKPPKHHA
+125 MVLKPPKHHA

-142 PAPKSIKKEAKEKT
+142 PTPKSTKKEAKEAKEKT
-156 PIKHA
+156 PIKHV

-166 HSPLNERSAKKE
+166 HSPLNERSA
-178 IPKKEIPKKEILK
+178 
-191 KEILK
+191 
-196 KEILK
+196 
-201 KEIPKKEI
+201 
-209 LKKEIPK
+209 
-216 KEILKK
+216 
-222 EIPKKEIPKKEILKK
+222 
-237 EILKKEILKKEI
+237 
-249 LKKEIPKK
+249 
-257 EILKKEIPKKEILKK
+257 
-272 EIPKKEI
+272 
-279 PKKEILKKEIP
+279 
-290 KKEILKKEILKK
+290 
-302 EILKK
+302 
-307 EIPKKEILKK
+307 KK

-404 IDLVGRTELA
+404 IDLVARTELA
-414 NRKSADL
+414 NKKSADL

-431 KHSTSNAHG
+431 KRSTSNAHG

-471 FSKSLLLNSL
+471 FSKSLFLNSL

-494 DVQYGMLQSIRK
+494 DVQYGMLQSVRK

>member
-6 GVVACLFWLHFAYA
+6 GVVACLFWLHYAYA

-25 INIVPFGSSSV
+25 TNIVPFGSSSV
-36 KILFNQEVKKFK
+36 RISFNQEVKKFK

-56 SYLELEAILT
+56 SYLELEAVLT

-78 SITIAQFSPKLARVV
+78 FITIAQFSPKLARVV
-93 ISHAPKMTYEVKI
+93 IGYAPKMTYEVKI

-112 VSIVEKKPLVRHQ
+112 VSIMEKKPLIRHQ

-135 LKHPTPK
+135 LKHQTPKPTPK
-142 PAPKSIKKEAKEKT
+142 PIKKEIKKTKEKT
-156 PIKHA
+156 PTKHA

-178 IPKKEIPKKEILK
+178 IPKKE
-191 KEILK
+191 
-196 KEILK
+196 
-201 KEIPKKEI
+201 
-209 LKKEIPK
+209 
-216 KEILKK
+216 
-222 EIPKKEIPKKEILKK
+222 
-237 EILKKEILKKEI
+237 
-249 LKKEIPKK
+249 
-257 EILKKEIPKKEILKK
+257 
-272 EIPKKEI
+272 
-279 PKKEILKKEIP
+279 
-290 KKEILKKEILKK
+290 
-302 EILKK
+302 
-307 EIPKKEILKK
+307 
-317 EIPKKEA
+317 A
-324 ENESKNQVFI
+324 ENESKNPVFI
-334 AEKNDT
+334 TEKNDT
-340 FIKTKRKKHKK
+340 WIKTKRKKHKK

-363 GAMSANLVCEKDI
+363 GAMSTNLVCEKDI

-404 IDLVGRTELA
+404 IDLVARTELA
-414 NRKSADL
+414 NKKGADL

-431 KHSTSNAHG
+431 KRSTSNAHG

-471 FSKSLLLNSL
+471 FSKSLFLNSL

-494 DVQYGMLQSIRK
+494 DVQYGMLQSVRK

>member
-1 MLVRL
+1 M
-6 GVVACLFWLHFAYA
+6 HFACA

-36 KILFNQEVKKFK
+36 KISFNQEIKKFK

-112 VSIVEKKPLVRHQ
+112 VSIVEKKPLTKHQ
-125 MAPKPPKHHA
+125 MAPKPPKHRTP
-135 LKHPTPK
+135 KHPTPK
-142 PAPKSIKKEAKEKT
+142 PAPKSIKKEAKEIKEKMPT
-156 PIKHA
+156 KHA
-161 HSKHA
+161 RSKHT
-166 HSPLNERSAKKE
+166 HSQLNERSAKKE
-178 IPKKEIPKKEILK
+178 IPKKE
-191 KEILK
+191 
-196 KEILK
+196 
-201 KEIPKKEI
+201 
-209 LKKEIPK
+209 
-216 KEILKK
+216 
-222 EIPKKEIPKKEILKK
+222 
-237 EILKKEILKKEI
+237 
-249 LKKEIPKK
+249 
-257 EILKKEIPKKEILKK
+257 
-272 EIPKKEI
+272 
-279 PKKEILKKEIP
+279 
-290 KKEILKKEILKK
+290 
-302 EILKK
+302 
-307 EIPKKEILKK
+307 
-317 EIPKKEA
+317 A
-324 ENESKNQVFI
+324 ENEGKNQVFI

-363 GAMSANLVCEKDI
+363 GAMSTNLVCEKDI

-404 IDLVGRTELA
+404 IDLVARTELA
-414 NRKSADL
+414 NKKSADL

-431 KHSTSNAHG
+431 KRSTSNAHG

-464 DVNLMDY
+464 NVNLMDY

>member
-6 GVVACLFWLHFAYA
+6 GVVACLFWLHYAYA

-25 INIVPFGSSSV
+25 TNIVPFGSSSV
-36 KILFNQEVKKFK
+36 KMVFNQEVKKFK

-56 SYLELEAILT
+56 SYLELEAVLT

-78 SITIAQFSPKLARVV
+78 FITIAQFSPKLARVV
-93 ISHAPKMTYEVKI
+93 IGYAPKMTYEVKI

-112 VSIVEKKPLVRHQ
+112 VSIMEKKPLIRHQ
-125 MAPKPPKHHA
+125 MTPKHHA
-135 LKHPTPK
+135 LKHQTPKPTPK
-142 PAPKSIKKEAKEKT
+142 PIKKEAKKTKEKT
-156 PIKHA
+156 PTKHA

-178 IPKKEIPKKEILK
+178 IPKKEIPKKEI
-191 KEILK
+191 
-196 KEILK
+196 
-201 KEIPKKEI
+201 
-209 LKKEIPK
+209 
-216 KEILKK
+216 
-222 EIPKKEIPKKEILKK
+222 PKKEIP
-237 EILKKEILKKEI
+237 
-249 LKKEIPKK
+249 
-257 EILKKEIPKKEILKK
+257 
-272 EIPKKEI
+272 
-279 PKKEILKKEIP
+279 
-290 KKEILKKEILKK
+290 
-302 EILKK
+302 
-307 EIPKKEILKK
+307 KK

-324 ENESKNQVFI
+324 ENESKNQIFI

-340 FIKTKRKKHKK
+340 WIKTKRKKHKK

-404 IDLVGRTELA
+404 IDLVARTELA
-414 NRKSADL
+414 NKKSADL

-431 KHSTSNAHG
+431 KRSTSNAHG

-471 FSKSLLLNSL
+471 FSKSLFLNSL

-494 DVQYGMLQSIRK
+494 DVQYGMLQSVRK

>member
-6 GVVACLFWLHFAYA
+6 GVVACLFWLHFACA

-93 ISHAPKMTYEVKI
+93 ISHAPKMTYEIKI
-106 LKDKLY
+106 FKDKLY

-125 MAPKPPKHHA
+125 MVLKPPKHHA

-142 PAPKSIKKEAKEKT
+142 PAPKPIKKEAKKSKETKEKT

-178 IPKKEIPKKEILK
+178 IPKKE
-191 KEILK
+191 
-196 KEILK
+196 
-201 KEIPKKEI
+201 
-209 LKKEIPK
+209 
-216 KEILKK
+216 
-222 EIPKKEIPKKEILKK
+222 
-237 EILKKEILKKEI
+237 
-249 LKKEIPKK
+249 
-257 EILKKEIPKKEILKK
+257 
-272 EIPKKEI
+272 
-279 PKKEILKKEIP
+279 
-290 KKEILKKEILKK
+290 
-302 EILKK
+302 
-307 EIPKKEILKK
+307 
-317 EIPKKEA
+317 A

-334 AEKNDT
+334 AEKNDA
-340 FIKTKRKKHKK
+340 FSKTKRKKHKK

-394 VLLTRDKDIY
+394 VLLTRDKDVY
-404 IDLVGRTELA
+404 IDLMARTELA

-494 DVQYGMLQSIRK
+494 DVQYGMLQSVRK

>member
-36 KILFNQEVKKFK
+36 KISFNQEIKKFK

-93 ISHAPKMTYEVKI
+93 ISHATKMTYEVKI

-112 VSIVEKKPLVRHQ
+112 VSIMEKKPLTKHQ
-125 MAPKPPKHHA
+125 MAPKPPKHRT

-142 PAPKSIKKEAKEKT
+142 PAPKSIKKEAKEVKEKT
-156 PIKHA
+156 PTKHVR
-161 HSKHA
+161 SKHV
-166 HSPLNERSAKKE
+166 HSQLNERSA
-178 IPKKEIPKKEILK
+178 
-191 KEILK
+191 
-196 KEILK
+196 
-201 KEIPKKEI
+201 
-209 LKKEIPK
+209 
-216 KEILKK
+216 
-222 EIPKKEIPKKEILKK
+222 
-237 EILKKEILKKEI
+237 
-249 LKKEIPKK
+249 
-257 EILKKEIPKKEILKK
+257 
-272 EIPKKEI
+272 
-279 PKKEILKKEIP
+279 
-290 KKEILKKEILKK
+290 
-302 EILKK
+302 
-307 EIPKKEILKK
+307 KK

-334 AEKNDT
+334 AEKNDA

-404 IDLVGRTELA
+404 IDLVARTELA
-414 NRKSADL
+414 NKKSADL

-431 KHSTSNAHG
+431 KRSTSNAHG

-464 DVNLMDY
+464 NVNLMDY

>member
-6 GVVACLFWLHFAYA
+6 GVVACLLWLHFAYA

-25 INIVPFGSSSV
+25 TNIVPFGSSSV
-36 KILFNQEVKKFK
+36 KILFNQEIKKFK
-48 EVSLKNFK
+48 EVPLKNFK
-56 SYLELEAILT
+56 SYLELEAVLT

-78 SITIAQFSPKLARVV
+78 FITIAQFSPKLARVV
-93 ISHAPKMTYEVKI
+93 IGYAPKMTYEIKI

-112 VSIVEKKPLVRHQ
+112 VSIVEKKPLARHQ
-125 MAPKPPKHHA
+125 MALKPPKHHA
-135 LKHPTPK
+135 LKHTTPKPTPK
-142 PAPKSIKKEAKEKT
+142 PIKKEAKKSKETKEKT

-178 IPKKEIPKKEILK
+178 IPKKEIPKKEI
-191 KEILK
+191 
-196 KEILK
+196 
-201 KEIPKKEI
+201 
-209 LKKEIPK
+209 
-216 KEILKK
+216 
-222 EIPKKEIPKKEILKK
+222 PKKEIP
-237 EILKKEILKKEI
+237 
-249 LKKEIPKK
+249 
-257 EILKKEIPKKEILKK
+257 
-272 EIPKKEI
+272 
-279 PKKEILKKEIP
+279 
-290 KKEILKKEILKK
+290 
-302 EILKK
+302 
-307 EIPKKEILKK
+307 KK

-334 AEKNDT
+334 AEKNDA

-376 VLEVVKFLHKE
+376 VLEVVKFLYKE

-394 VLLTRDKDIY
+394 VLLTRDKDVY
-404 IDLVGRTELA
+404 IDLVARTELA
-414 NRKSADL
+414 NKKSADL

-494 DVQYGMLQSIRK
+494 DVQYGMLQSVRK

>member
-25 INIVPFGSSSV
+25 TNIVPFGSSSV
-36 KILFNQEVKKFK
+36 KISFNQEVKKFK
-48 EVSLKNFK
+48 EVPLKNFK
-56 SYLELEAILT
+56 SYLELEAVLT

-78 SITIAQFSPKLARVV
+78 FITIAQFSPKLARVV
-93 ISHAPKMTYEVKI
+93 ISYAPKMTYEIKI

-112 VSIVEKKPLVRHQ
+112 VSIVEKKPLARHQ
-125 MAPKPPKHHA
+125 MVLKPPKHHA
-135 LKHPTPK
+135 LKHTTPK
-142 PAPKSIKKEAKEKT
+142 PAPKPIKKEAKEAKEKT

-161 HSKHA
+161 RSKHA
-166 HSPLNERSAKKE
+166 HPPLNERSAKKE
-178 IPKKEIPKKEILK
+178 IPKKEIPKKEI
-191 KEILK
+191 
-196 KEILK
+196 
-201 KEIPKKEI
+201 P
-209 LKKEIPK
+209 
-216 KEILKK
+216 KK
-222 EIPKKEIPKKEILKK
+222 EIPKKEIPKKEI
-237 EILKKEILKKEI
+237 
-249 LKKEIPKK
+249 
-257 EILKKEIPKKEILKK
+257 
-272 EIPKKEI
+272 PKKEI
-279 PKKEILKKEIP
+279 P
-290 KKEILKKEILKK
+290 
-302 EILKK
+302 
-307 EIPKKEILKK
+307 KK

-334 AEKNDT
+334 AEKNET
-340 FIKTKRKKHKK
+340 LIKTKRKKHKK

-387 LKKRGYS
+387 LKKRDYS

-404 IDLVGRTELA
+404 IDLVARTELA
-414 NRKSADL
+414 NKKGADL

-471 FSKSLLLNSL
+471 FSKSLFLNSL
-481 NTQRLIVS
+481 NTQRLIIS

>member
-6 GVVACLFWLHFAYA
+6 GVVACLFWLHFACA

-56 SYLELEAILT
+56 SYLELEAVLT

-78 SITIAQFSPKLARVV
+78 FITIAQFSPKLARVV
-93 ISHAPKMTYEVKI
+93 IGYAPKMTYEIKI
-106 LKDKLY
+106 FKDKLY
-112 VSIVEKKPLVRHQ
+112 VSIVEKKPLIRHQ
-125 MAPKPPKHHA
+125 MTPKPPKHHA
-135 LKHPTPK
+135 LKHQTPKPTPK
-142 PAPKSIKKEAKEKT
+142 PIKKEAKKSKETKEKT
-156 PIKHA
+156 LIKHA

-178 IPKKEIPKKEILK
+178 I
-191 KEILK
+191 
-196 KEILK
+196 
-201 KEIPKKEI
+201 
-209 LKKEIPK
+209 
-216 KEILKK
+216 
-222 EIPKKEIPKKEILKK
+222 
-237 EILKKEILKKEI
+237 
-249 LKKEIPKK
+249 
-257 EILKKEIPKKEILKK
+257 
-272 EIPKKEI
+272 
-279 PKKEILKKEIP
+279 
-290 KKEILKKEILKK
+290 
-302 EILKK
+302 
-307 EIPKKEILKK
+307 LKK

-324 ENESKNQVFI
+324 ENEGKNQVFI

-376 VLEVVKFLHKE
+376 VLEVVKFLYKE

-404 IDLVGRTELA
+404 IDLVARTELA

-431 KHSTSNAHG
+431 KRSTSNAHG

>member
-6 GVVACLFWLHFAYA
+6 GVVACLLWLHFAYA

-25 INIVPFGSSSV
+25 TNIVPFGSSSV
-36 KILFNQEVKKFK
+36 KILFNQEIKKFK

-78 SITIAQFSPKLARVV
+78 FITIAQFSPKLARVV
-93 ISHAPKMTYEVKI
+93 IGYAPKMTYEIKI

-112 VSIVEKKPLVRHQ
+112 VSIVEKKPLIRHQ

-135 LKHPTPK
+135 LKHTTPK
-142 PAPKSIKKEAKEKT
+142 PAPKPIKKEAKKSKETKEKT
-156 PIKHA
+156 PTKHA

-178 IPKKEIPKKEILK
+178 IPKKEIPKKEI
-191 KEILK
+191 
-196 KEILK
+196 
-201 KEIPKKEI
+201 
-209 LKKEIPK
+209 
-216 KEILKK
+216 
-222 EIPKKEIPKKEILKK
+222 PKKEIP
-237 EILKKEILKKEI
+237 
-249 LKKEIPKK
+249 
-257 EILKKEIPKKEILKK
+257 
-272 EIPKKEI
+272 
-279 PKKEILKKEIP
+279 
-290 KKEILKKEILKK
+290 
-302 EILKK
+302 
-307 EIPKKEILKK
+307 KK

-414 NRKSADL
+414 NKKGADL

>member
-36 KILFNQEVKKFK
+36 KISFNQEIKKFK

-78 SITIAQFSPKLARVV
+78 FITIAQFSPKLARVV

-112 VSIVEKKPLVRHQ
+112 VSIVEKKPLIRHQ

-135 LKHPTPK
+135 LKHTTPK
-142 PAPKSIKKEAKEKT
+142 PAPKPIKKEAKKSKEAKEKT

-161 HSKHA
+161 HSKHV

-178 IPKKEIPKKEILK
+178 IPKKEIPKKEI
-191 KEILK
+191 
-196 KEILK
+196 
-201 KEIPKKEI
+201 P
-209 LKKEIPK
+209 
-216 KEILKK
+216 
-222 EIPKKEIPKKEILKK
+222 
-237 EILKKEILKKEI
+237 
-249 LKKEIPKK
+249 
-257 EILKKEIPKKEILKK
+257 
-272 EIPKKEI
+272 
-279 PKKEILKKEIP
+279 
-290 KKEILKKEILKK
+290 
-302 EILKK
+302 
-307 EIPKKEILKK
+307 KK

-340 FIKTKRKKHKK
+340 LIKTKRKKHKK

-376 VLEVVKFLHKE
+376 VLEVVKFLYKE

-404 IDLVGRTELA
+404 IDLVARTELA
-414 NRKSADL
+414 NKKGADL

>member
-6 GVVACLFWLHFAYA
+6 GVVACLFWLHYAYA

-25 INIVPFGSSSV
+25 TSIVPFGSSSV
-36 KILFNQEVKKFK
+36 KMVFNQDVKKFK
-48 EVSLKNFK
+48 EVPLKNFK

-78 SITIAQFSPKLARVV
+78 FITIAQFSPKLARVV
-93 ISHAPKMTYEVKI
+93 IGYAPKMTYEIKI
-106 LKDKLY
+106 LKNKLY
-112 VSIVEKKPLVRHQ
+112 VSIMEKKPLIRHQ
-125 MAPKPPKHHA
+125 MTPKPPKHHA
-135 LKHPTPK
+135 LKHQVPKPTPK
-142 PAPKSIKKEAKEKT
+142 PIKKEAKKTKEKT
-156 PIKHA
+156 PTKHA
-161 HSKHA
+161 RSKQT
-166 HSPLNERSAKKE
+166 HSPLNERSA
-178 IPKKEIPKKEILK
+178 
-191 KEILK
+191 
-196 KEILK
+196 
-201 KEIPKKEI
+201 
-209 LKKEIPK
+209 
-216 KEILKK
+216 
-222 EIPKKEIPKKEILKK
+222 
-237 EILKKEILKKEI
+237 
-249 LKKEIPKK
+249 
-257 EILKKEIPKKEILKK
+257 
-272 EIPKKEI
+272 
-279 PKKEILKKEIP
+279 
-290 KKEILKKEILKK
+290 
-302 EILKK
+302 
-307 EIPKKEILKK
+307 KK

-340 FIKTKRKKHKK
+340 WIKTKRKKHKK

-404 IDLVGRTELA
+404 IDLVARTELA
-414 NRKSADL
+414 NKKSADL

-431 KHSTSNAHG
+431 KRSTSNAHG

-494 DVQYGMLQSIRK
+494 DVQYGMLQSVRK